1 MKINIGQKEV
11 IHFIGVGG
19 IGMSGLAQIMKIM
32 GFKVQGSD
40 TNMNKNIENCKK
52 LGIKFFL
59 GQKKKN
65 IREATILVKSSAI
78 RDNNPEIR
86 EANKK
91 KLPIYERV
99 EMLSNIVSLK
109 KNIIISGSHGKT
121 TTTSLVSKIL
131 LESKLDPTI
140 INGGVI
146 NSLKNNAKLGKGDW
160 AVLEADESDGSFLKL
175 PINYS
180 IVTNIDK
187 EHIDFY
193 KNYKKL
199 ENCFIKFIN
208 KTPPI
213 GKCIICIDDKNIKK
227 IKRKIKTKNILTYG
241 FSSLSD
247 YQIIKP
253 KYNINNC
260 KFDLVVKNFLGKRK
274 IIKNIVLNLIGK
286 HNILNSVAAISV
298 CLNLG
303 IKIKIIKRALLKF
316 TGVQR
321 RMTKIFEKNNNE
333 FYDDYAHHPTEI
345 YSVLESIKNVAN
357 KKKITSVFQPHRY
370 SRVNFLKEE
379 FSKSFK
385 FSDRVV
391 LCPIY
396 AAGEKI
402 NKKFD
407 ILKFARMISVN
418 SDVNVIVIKDEE
430 NLKNFFK
437 KNLMKNEIIIG
448 MGAGSISHWM
458 RNLKQYL

>member
-1 MKINIGQKEV
+1 M
-11 IHFIGVGG
+11 
-19 IGMSGLAQIMKIM
+19 
-32 GFKVQGSD
+32 
-40 TNMNKNIENCKK
+40 
-52 LGIKFFL
+52 
-59 GQKKKN
+59 
-65 IREATILVKSSAI
+65 
-78 RDNNPEIR
+78 
-86 EANKK
+86 
-91 KLPIYERV
+91 
-99 EMLSNIVSLK
+99 
-109 KNIIISGSHGKT
+109 
-121 TTTSLVSKIL
+121 
-131 LESKLDPTI
+131 
-140 INGGVI
+140 
-146 NSLKNNAKLGKGDW
+146 
-160 AVLEADESDGSFLKL
+160 
-175 PINYS
+175 
-180 IVTNIDK
+180 
-187 EHIDFY
+187 
-193 KNYKKL
+193 
-199 ENCFIKFIN
+199 
-208 KTPPI
+208 
-213 GKCIICIDDKNIKK
+213 
-227 IKRKIKTKNILTYG
+227 
-241 FSSLSD
+241 
-247 YQIIKP
+247 
-253 KYNINNC
+253 
-260 KFDLVVKNFLGKRK
+260 
-274 IIKNIVLNLIGK
+274 
-286 HNILNSVAAISV
+286 AAISV

-430 NLKNFFK
+430 NFKNFFK
-437 KNLMKNEIIIG
+437 KNLINNEIIIG

>member
-1 MKINIGQKEV
+1 M
-11 IHFIGVGG
+11 
-19 IGMSGLAQIMKIM
+19 
-32 GFKVQGSD
+32 
-40 TNMNKNIENCKK
+40 
-52 LGIKFFL
+52 
-59 GQKKKN
+59 
-65 IREATILVKSSAI
+65 
-78 RDNNPEIR
+78 
-86 EANKK
+86 
-91 KLPIYERV
+91 
-99 EMLSNIVSLK
+99 
-109 KNIIISGSHGKT
+109 
-121 TTTSLVSKIL
+121 
-131 LESKLDPTI
+131 
-140 INGGVI
+140 
-146 NSLKNNAKLGKGDW
+146 
-160 AVLEADESDGSFLKL
+160 
-175 PINYS
+175 
-180 IVTNIDK
+180 
-187 EHIDFY
+187 
-193 KNYKKL
+193 
-199 ENCFIKFIN
+199 
-208 KTPPI
+208 
-213 GKCIICIDDKNIKK
+213 
-227 IKRKIKTKNILTYG
+227 
-241 FSSLSD
+241 
-247 YQIIKP
+247 
-253 KYNINNC
+253 INNC
-260 KFDLVVKNFLGKRK
+260 QFDLVVKNFLGKRK

-385 FSDRVV
+385 FSDRVI